1 MDILRPLDHVGG
13 LLPYSLGRRQGT
25 LYGEGGHA
33 GQFAT
38 VYAAINAGSE
48 EAATYNYS
56 LIEIPVFSA
65 DTYYEGGQAVDRSEL
80 ALQQQQNAWDS
91 DWEGDILATSLTART
106 GKFSYE
112 IPVTATTVAVEIHVV
127 PFQDEPYSD
136 LNFNVTIENNATI
149 SRTFQRSNQEP
160 LPQIQG
166 LTFPSVAVADGNLTL
181 EFDLP
186 AEYFGVSAILVTD
199 YNGFLECTDEGIC
212 E

>member
-25 LYGEGGHA
+25 LYGEGSHA

-56 LIEIPVFSA
+56 LVEIPVFSA
-65 DTYYEGGQAVDRSEL
+65 DIYYEGGEPVDRSEL
-80 ALQQQQNAWDS
+80 AELQQQRAWNS
-91 DWEGDILATSLTART
+91 GWEGDILATSLTART

-127 PFQDEPYSD
+127 PFQDEPYTD
-136 LNFNVTIENNATI
+136 LNFSVTIEKQPTI
-149 SRTFQRSNQEP
+149 TSVFLRSTHEP

-166 LTFPSVAVADGNLTL
+166 ITLPNVAVTDGNLTL
-181 EFDLP
+181 AFDLP

-199 YNGFLECTDEGIC
+199 YTGSLE
-212 E
+212 